1 MSKYLLLYEEDNI
14 RKWKVVDSAT
24 RQGSKFLQTLEDNEA
39 VRNNSIAIMPIDEN
53 TNLLYTSSLG
63 RKCNYVNF
71 DEFEYDYNEHN
82 IDVNKAIEEN
92 ARYGIIM
99 PDGKFYSLHDG
110 NVTALSILAQYIGR
124 EDKQLL
130 KSLDESPSMS
140 AGLRLFQNKYNCI
153 CIISLFG
160 VNSENVNPYRI
171 QLNDKEF
178 ITDAQ
183 LDTLVHLGFKDHP
196 QYSSLL
202 DKVYPPDIE
211 NK

>member
-1 MSKYLLLYEEDNI
+1 MSKYLFLYEEDKI

-24 RQGSKFLQTLEDNEA
+24 LQGSKFLQTLEDNKA

-63 RKCNYVNF
+63 RKRNYVNF

-82 IDVNKAIEEN
+82 IDVNKAIEED

-99 PDGKFYSLHDG
+99 PDGKFYSLHYG

-153 CIISLFG
+153 CIV
-160 VNSENVNPYRI
+160 VNSEHTNPYRI
-171 QLNDKEF
+171 QLNDNEF

-196 QYSSLL
+196 QYFALL
-202 DKVYPPDIE
+202 DKVYPPDLE